1 MPAYAEFRGTVRPR
15 ERLIAAAAVILVQA
29 ALGFALLIGLRVQIL
44 THPDVAQ
51 RLIEIALPSR
61 PRPSP
66 PKVEPKPAR
75 SVPAAPKA
83 TAALPGGPRA
93 PAPIQGS
100 PSVTPVV
107 PIRPSVAPAGGGS
120 ARGPAAAAGSGGG
133 AGGQSYG
140 AGEGGGTDL
149 EQIAGEITPR
159 DYPRHLGNAGIGGRV
174 GVLFTVGVDGRV
186 TRCTVTRTSGIP
198 ELDALTCRLIQQRF
212 RYRPSTDRYGRP
224 VSDEVEGEHEWV
236 ASRG

>member
-1 MPAYAEFRGTVRPR
+1 MPAYAELRATVRPR
-15 ERLIAAAAVILVQA
+15 ERFVAAAAVILVQA
-29 ALGFALLIGLRVQIL
+29 ALGLALLIGLRVQII
-44 THPDVAQ
+44 TRPDVAQ
-51 RLIEIALPSR
+51 RLIDITLQAPPPEQ
-61 PRPSP
+61 
-66 PKVEPKPAR
+66 PKVEPKGAHSTPA
-75 SVPAAPKA
+75 VPKA
-83 TAALPGGPRA
+83 TPAPPGGTRGPQPSRA
-93 PAPIQGS
+93 PPAVSPI
-100 PSVTPVV
+100 V
-107 PIRPSVAPAGGGS
+107 PIKPSAATSGGGS
-120 ARGPAAAAGSGGG
+120 ASGPSAGAGSGGG
-133 AGGQSYG
+133 AGGQGYG

-174 GVLFTVGVDGRV
+174 GVLFTVGTDGRV